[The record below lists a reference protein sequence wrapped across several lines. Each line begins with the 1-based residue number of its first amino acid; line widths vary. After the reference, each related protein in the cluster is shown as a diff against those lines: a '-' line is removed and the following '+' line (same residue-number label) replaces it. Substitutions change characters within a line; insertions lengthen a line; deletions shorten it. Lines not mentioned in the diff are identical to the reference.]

1 MTAGEVLTII
11 GHQDGVFLQLGD
23 GHDVHELVSG
33 DHGLRPVLVLQL
45 VRVEPGAAGV
55 EVDHVQLQR
64 SAVVSSPHVHTNC
77 TAELTPDLAQT
88 DWKTY
93 QWDTPGPE

>member
-55 EVDHVQLQR
+55 EVDHVQLQGPPVI
-64 SAVVSSPHVHTNC
+64 APPHVHTNC
-77 TAELTPDLAQT
+77 TG
-88 DWKTY
+88 K
-93 QWDTPGPE
+93 

>member
-1 MTAGEVLTII
+1 MTAGEVLTIK

-64 SAVVSSPHVHTNC
+64 PPVIAPPHVHTNC
-77 TAELTPDLAQT
+77 TG
-88 DWKTY
+88 K
-93 QWDTPGPE
+93 